1 MIEYR
6 GYTGVFEFDPELAL
20 FAGHVVDLQDEIYFE
35 GASVDELMDS
45 MRRAVNQYL
54 SVCEERGDQP
64 DRPFSGR
71 FNVRV
76 EPATHRRIVV
86 AAAAAGLSMNEWMT
100 GLVTEKLSA
109 SLGEV
114 KVLVLDDSH

>member
-76 EPATHRRIVV
+76 EPATHRRIVA

-100 GLVTEKLSA
+100 GLVTERLSA
-109 SLGEV
+109 SQGEA

>member
-76 EPATHRRIVV
+76 EPATHRRIVA

-100 GLVTEKLSA
+100 GLVTERLSG
-109 SLGEV
+109 SQEEV
-114 KVLVLDDSH
+114 KVLVLDDSP

>member
-35 GASVDELMDS
+35 GASVDELIDS

-76 EPATHRRIVV
+76 EPATHRRIVA

-100 GLVTEKLSA
+100 GLVTERLSA
-109 SLGEV
+109 SQGEV